1 MGKSRIDKE
10 KVVDKQKALLEK
22 NTTRRE
28 RNQYVAT
35 DLSKL
40 DNKIDIVSN
49 SQSISKRKI
58 DDFVDA
64 LSNKR
69 VSVREKA
76 LIAVMDLLESN
87 GFGEVLES
95 RYITLLY
102 EYLKFIEKGTIKEA
116 SIACRSIGL
125 LAICVG
131 CTSKVEEIIEQSTP
145 IFSKVLESRL
155 NPQVRSSLF
164 QCIAIVT
171 FVGNNPC
178 ETQMYMKTIWEAIE
192 ENSNSNHGQNN
203 KIKSSVL
210 VTDLTA
216 WSFLLTK
223 LDHWR
228 IDSNKWKG
236 SISLFTTLLEDA
248 DSSTRI
254 AAGEAI
260 ALIFETGR
268 AYNFCRAEDDC
279 ELVKDTVK
287 TLASRYSIE
296 AKQNEEKRVFGGIF
310 VFLNDGTFQDKSIKF
325 ANKCGELKV
334 STWARAIQ
342 LNFIKCCLGAG
353 FRNQMQSN
361 EFLQDLFGLSEEDD
375 HQTWDEKM
383 ANYTSH
389 KERMQL
395 RNKQRKLVEEQHFG
409 FDSEEGFT

>member
-1 MGKSRIDKE
+1 MGKSRIDKL

-22 NTTRRE
+22 DTTRRE

-35 DLSKL
+35 DLSKT

-58 DDFVDA
+58 DECVEA

-69 VSVREKA
+69 VSVREKV
-76 LIAVMDLLESN
+76 LIALMDVLESN

-95 RYITLLY
+95 RYITLMY

-131 CTSKVEEIIEQSTP
+131 CTSKVEEIIEKSTAV
-145 IFSKVLESRL
+145 FSKVLESRL
-155 NPQVRSSLF
+155 HPQVRSSPF
-164 QCIAIVT
+164 QCIAIIT
-171 FVGNNPC
+171 FVGNNQC
-178 ETQMYMKTIWEAIE
+178 ETQMYMKTIWEAIQK
-192 ENSNSNHGQNN
+192 NSNSNHGQDN
-203 KIKSSVL
+203 KIKPSAL
-210 VTDLTA
+210 VTDLTV
-216 WSFLLTK
+216 WSFLLTN

-268 AYNFCRAEDDC
+268 AYNFCKAEDDY

-287 TLASRYSIE
+287 TQASQYSIE
-296 AKQNEEKRVFGGIF
+296 AKQNEEKSVFHDIF
-310 VFLNDGTFQDKSIKF
+310 IFLNDGTFRDKSIKF
-325 ANKCGELKV
+325 SNKRGELKV
-334 STWARAIQ
+334 STWARSIQ
-342 LNFIKCCLGAG
+342 LNFIKCFLGPG
-353 FRNQMQSN
+353 FRNHMQGN
-361 EFLQDLFGLSEEDD
+361 EFLQDLFGLSSEEDG
-375 HQTWDEKM
+375 QQSWDT
-383 ANYTSH
+383 NG
-389 KERMQL
+389 
-395 RNKQRKLVEEQHFG
+395 KL
-409 FDSEEGFT
+409 T